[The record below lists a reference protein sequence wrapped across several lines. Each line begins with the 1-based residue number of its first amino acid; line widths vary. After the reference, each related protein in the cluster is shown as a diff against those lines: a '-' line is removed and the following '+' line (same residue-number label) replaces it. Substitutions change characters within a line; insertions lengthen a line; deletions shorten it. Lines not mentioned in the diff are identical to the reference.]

1 MDLLKMNNCTA
12 LFTSLALNSPML
24 ELSQI
29 NIVSLI
35 DTWLLLRD
43 IEIGGERNRGMY
55 ILKSRGMA
63 HSNQIREFLLTDH
76 GVELL
81 DVYVGPAGVLT
92 GSARLAQEAQEQAS
106 QSLRQQEV
114 EQRQIELELMRRTL
128 EVQIAAMR
136 AEFAVQEVGLLKI
149 IGQEQAQ
156 EAQLVQERVDMGLS
170 RKADKTPNKHRGT
183 SK

>member
-1 MDLLKMNNCTA
+1 
-12 LFTSLALNSPML
+12 ML

-170 RKADKTPNKHRGT
+170 RKADKTPDKRRGIP
-183 SK
+183 K